1 MIDIPE
7 SLSLIWKISGACV
20 IGIIGLGAGL
30 RTTTVNSTKKENYY
44 NWIIQLHK
52 GKKKKKKK
60 DRYKI
65 CLLSLRIDGSNIFL
79 LYQYIDTPW

>member
-20 IGIIGLGAGL
+20 IGIIGLGAVLG
-30 RTTTVNSTKKENYY
+30 TTTVSSAKNENYY

-52 GKKKKKKK
+52 EKKKKKTGI
-60 DRYKI
+60 RSVYY
-65 CLLSLRIDGSNIFL
+65 S
-79 LYQYIDTPW
+79 YV